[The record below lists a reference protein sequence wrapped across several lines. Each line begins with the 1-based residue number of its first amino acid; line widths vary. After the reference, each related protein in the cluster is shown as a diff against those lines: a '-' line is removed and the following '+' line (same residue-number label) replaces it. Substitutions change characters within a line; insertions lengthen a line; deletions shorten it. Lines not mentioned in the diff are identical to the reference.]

1 MTDHENFEALLGQFE
16 RQHPAKAKRPPQIG
30 DMVHGTV
37 ASIGREHV
45 YVNLGIKSD
54 AIIDIQ
60 DVTDADGNL
69 TLSVGD
75 PVDMAISAIDA
86 DSALLLG
93 SKHGRR
99 MHGTAGLEQAF
110 EQHLPVEG
118 HVTGVT
124 KGGVEVEIAGV
135 RAFCPASQ
143 VSLQFV
149 EDLSTYVGQRLA
161 FRITKFE
168 GGKHTNLVVSR
179 RELLEEERKA
189 KAAELRA
196 KVVVGAVLPGT
207 VTSLQPYGAFV
218 DLGGVEGMVHISEMA
233 FERVH
238 HPSDLLSVGQQVEV
252 AVLRVDQTDNP
263 KHPEKIALSLRALA
277 KNPWTDADRQFPV
290 GATVK
295 GRVTRVQPFG
305 AFVELVPGLEG
316 MVHIS
321 ELGAGRRV
329 THPNEVLN
337 AGDEVEATVLSVDLD
352 KRRIACPGPRAPGQR
367 RAQPAGGRLRQAQPG
382 HGHPGGPAAAEH
394 EPGTGQAQGQGAGL
408 SQQPRRVPLPAPNTP
423 VALLAGKKAPTLRV
437 PDCSGPLGGLV
448 LP

>member
-1 MTDHENFEALLGQFE
+1 MTDHEDFEALLGQFE
-16 RQHPAKAKRPPQIG
+16 RAHATKTKRPPQVG
-30 DMVHGTV
+30 DLVHGTV
-37 ASIGREHV
+37 ASIEREHV

-60 DVTDADGNL
+60 DVTDADGNISL
-69 TLSVGD
+69 KVGD

-86 DSALLLG
+86 DSGTLLLG

-99 MHGTAGLEQAF
+99 MHGAAGLEQAYD
-110 EQHLPVEG
+110 QHLPVEG

-149 EDLSTYVGQRLA
+149 EDLSTYIGQRLA

-168 GGKHTNLVVSR
+168 GGKHPNLVVSR

-196 KVVVGAVLPGT
+196 QVVPGAVLPGT

-218 DLGGVEGMVHISEMA
+218 DLGGVEGMVHISELA
-233 FERVH
+233 FERVR

-277 KNPWTDADRQFPV
+277 KNPWTDADQQFPV
-290 GATVK
+290 GTTVK

-337 AGDEVEATVLSVDLD
+337 AGDEVEATVLSVDLE
-352 KRRIACPGPRAPGQR
+352 KRRIGLSLDPARQGAAEPGPQAADYAKPSQGMGTLGDLLRQSLD
-367 RAQPAGGRLRQAQPG
+367 QAGG
-382 HGHPGGPAAAEH
+382 
-394 EPGTGQAQGQGAGL
+394 QGQ
-408 SQQPRRVPLPAPNTP
+408 SQGKGKRR
-423 VALLAGKKAPTLRV
+423 
-437 PDCSGPLGGLV
+437 
-448 LP
+448 

>member
-1 MTDHENFEALLGQFE
+1 MTDHEDFQTLLGQFE
-16 RQHPAKAKRPPQIG
+16 RQHASKAKRPPQVG
-30 DMVHGTV
+30 DLVHGTV
-37 ASIGREHV
+37 ASIGRDHV

-54 AIIDIQ
+54 AIIDVQ
-60 DVTDADGNL
+60 ELKDADGNL
-69 TLSVGD
+69 TVKVGD
-75 PVDMAISAIDA
+75 PVDMAVSGIDA
-86 DSALLLG
+86 DSGTLLLG

-99 MHGTAGLEQAF
+99 MHGAAGLEQAF

-161 FRITKFE
+161 FRITKYE
-168 GGKHTNLVVSR
+168 GGKHPNLVISR

-189 KAAELRA
+189 KAAALRA
-196 KVVVGAVLPGT
+196 RIVPGAVLPGT

-218 DLGGVEGMVHISEMA
+218 DLGGV
-233 FERVH
+233 
-238 HPSDLLSVGQQVEV
+238 
-252 AVLRVDQTDNP
+252 
-263 KHPEKIALSLRALA
+263 
-277 KNPWTDADRQFPV
+277 
-290 GATVK
+290 
-295 GRVTRVQPFG
+295 
-305 AFVELVPGLEG
+305 EG

-352 KRRIACPGPRAPGQR
+352 KRRIALSLDPARQR
-367 RAQPAGGRLRQAQPG
+367 TAEPSPQAADYAKPSQGMGTLGDLLRQTMTR
-382 HGHPGGPAAAEH
+382 AE
-394 EPGTGQAQGQGAGL
+394 GQGK
-408 SQQPRRVPLPAPNTP
+408 SKRRP
-423 VALLAGKKAPTLRV
+423 
-437 PDCSGPLGGLV
+437 
-448 LP
+448 

>member
-1 MTDHENFEALLGQFE
+1 MTDHEDFEALLGQFE
-16 RQHPAKAKRPPQIG
+16 RQHATKAKRPPQVG
-30 DMVHGTV
+30 DLVHGTV
-37 ASIGREHV
+37 ASVGREHV
-45 YVNLGIKSD
+45 YVNLGSKSD

-86 DSALLLG
+86 DSGTLLLG

-99 MHGTAGLEQAF
+99 MHGAAGLEQAF

-149 EDLSTYVGQRLA
+149 EDLSSYIGQRLA

-168 GGKHTNLVVSR
+168 GGKHPNLVVSR

-189 KAAELRA
+189 QAAELRA
-196 KVVVGAVLPGT
+196 KVVPGAVLPGT
-207 VTSLQPYGAFV
+207 VTSLQAYGAFV
-218 DLGGVEGMVHISEMA
+218 DLGGVEGMVHISELA
-233 FERVH
+233 FERVR

-277 KNPWTDADRQFPV
+277 KNPWTDADRQYPV
-290 GATVK
+290 GTTVK

-305 AFVELVPGLEG
+305 AFVELAPGLEG

-329 THPNEVLN
+329 SHPNEVLSEG
-337 AGDEVEATVLSVDLD
+337 AEVEATVLSVDLD
-352 KRRIACPGPRAPGQR
+352 KRRIGLSLD
-367 RAQPAGGRLRQAQPG
+367 PARQGTAEPSPQAADYAKPSQGMGTLGDLLRQSMSQ
-382 HGHPGGPAAAEH
+382 GPSK
-394 EPGTGQAQGQGAGL
+394 PK
-408 SQQPRRVPLPAPNTP
+408 
-423 VALLAGKKAPTLRV
+423 GKGR
-437 PDCSGPLGGLV
+437 G
-448 LP
+448 

>member
-1 MTDHENFEALLGQFE
+1 MTDHEDFQALLGQFE
-16 RQHPAKAKRPPQIG
+16 RQHASKAKRPPQVG
-30 DMVHGTV
+30 DLVHGTV

-54 AIIDIQ
+54 AIIDLQ
-60 DVTDADGNL
+60 EVKDADGNL
-69 TLSVGD
+69 TLKVGD
-75 PVDMAISAIDA
+75 PVDMAVSAIDA
-86 DSALLLG
+86 DSGTLLLG

-99 MHGTAGLEQAF
+99 VHGAAGLEQAF

-149 EDLSTYVGQRLA
+149 EDLSAYVGQRLT
-161 FRITKFE
+161 FRITKYE
-168 GGKHTNLVVSR
+168 GGRHPNLVVSR

-189 KAAELRA
+189 RAAELRT
-196 KVVVGAVLPGT
+196 KVVPGAVLPGT

-218 DLGGVEGMVHISEMA
+218 DLGGIEGMVHISELA
-233 FERVH
+233 FERIH

-252 AVLRVDQTDNP
+252 TVLGVDQTDNP
-263 KHPEKIALSLRALA
+263 KRPEKIALSLRALA

-290 GATVK
+290 GTTVK

-305 AFVELVPGLEG
+305 AFVELAPGLEG

-321 ELGAGRRV
+321 ELGTGRRV
-329 THPNEVLN
+329 THPSEVLN

-352 KRRIACPGPRAPGQR
+352 KRRIALSVD
-367 RAQPAGGRLRQAQPG
+367 PARQGTAEPSPQAADYAKPSQGMGTLGDLLRQTMTQ
-382 HGHPGGPAAAEH
+382 AE
-394 EPGTGQAQGQGAGL
+394 GQGK
-408 SQQPRRVPLPAPNTP
+408 SKRRP
-423 VALLAGKKAPTLRV
+423 
-437 PDCSGPLGGLV
+437 
-448 LP
+448 